1 MKFFS
6 FHLMPWPHLPDDYTG
21 PAWITCPN
29 EFYDPHRGHELYN
42 RYLDELELAE
52 RLGFDGI
59 VVNEHHQNA
68 YGLMPSPNLFAAA
81 LARRTSKA
89 KIAVVGNALPL
100 YNPPTRVA
108 EEYAILDVL
117 SGGRLIAGM
126 VVGGGP
132 EYYSFGINPAEARRR
147 FNEALDLVVA
157 AWTKPGPFEFIGEF
171 YKLRYVNPWPK
182 PLQKPHPPIWIP
194 GIGSVET
201 MELVADRG
209 YSYTGIPFFHI
220 DVFQKN
226 YALFRKIWLERDRK
240 PDPASLGWLVPIYVA
255 ETDKRAREEFE
266 EHFWYF
272 AHKLLDGVQIN
283 PPGYTSVQSA
293 MRIRKALSSFMLS
306 VRSWEAV
313 EAGMY
318 AVVGS
323 PQTVIDKLATALE
336 QLGAGQLLGLFQLGT
351 LPHELT
357 VSNLELFASEVMP
370 VIQKEFPEGP
380 AWPEG

>member
-1 MKFFS
+1 MKFFA
-6 FHLMPWPHLPDDYTG
+6 FHLMPWPYLPSDYSG
-21 PAWITCPN
+21 PAWVTCPN
-29 EFYDPHRGHELYN
+29 SLFDPELGAGLYS

-81 LARRTSKA
+81 LARRTSRV

-108 EEYAILDVL
+108 EEYAILDLL
-117 SGGRLIAGM
+117 SGGRLVAGM

-147 FNEALDLVVA
+147 FVEALDLIVQ
-157 AWTKPGPFEFIGEF
+157 AWTRPGPFEFNGEF
-171 YKLRYVNPWPK
+171 YKLRYVNPWPR

-194 GIGSVET
+194 GIGSIET
-201 MELVADRG
+201 MELVAERG
-209 YSYTGIPFFHI
+209 YSYTGIPYFHI
-220 DVFQKN
+220 NVFTKN
-226 YALFRKIWLERDRK
+226 YALFRKIWLEHGRE
-240 PDPASLGWLVPIYVA
+240 PDPSALGWLVPIYVS
-255 ETDKRAREEFE
+255 ETDAAARREFE

-283 PPGYTSVQSA
+283 PPGYTSAQSA
-293 MRIRKALSSFMLS
+293 MRIRDAMSSFMLS
-306 VRSWEAV
+306 VKTWDEV
-313 EAGMY
+313 MEGMY

-323 PQTVIDKLATALE
+323 PSTVTEKLAHGIST
-336 QLGAGQLLGLFQLGT
+336 LGVGYLLGIFQLGT
-351 LPHELT
+351 LDHELT
-357 VSNLELFASEVMP
+357 VSNMTLFAEEVMP
-370 VIQKEFPEGP
+370 ALQKEFADGP
-380 AWPEG
+380 RWPES